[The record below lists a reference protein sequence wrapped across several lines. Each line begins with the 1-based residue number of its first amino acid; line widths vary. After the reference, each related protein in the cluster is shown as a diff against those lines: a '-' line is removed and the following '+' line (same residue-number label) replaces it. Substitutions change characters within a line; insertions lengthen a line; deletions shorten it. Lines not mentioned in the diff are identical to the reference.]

1 MPHPPSNNRSSSR
14 QEQQENSADTAVLRE
29 KLQVFVKGSVMF
41 VALTMF
47 VTGATLNIT
56 ASDEEGQQRMA
67 GNFVMGTVVSG
78 GIIDRYVRPFLA
90 SYIRSRMNIADPNEA
105 EQATQDVLE
114 DREVQQDVED
124 FEQEQIRPTVERF
137 YTARNVLELEES

>member
-1 MPHPPSNNRSSSR
+1 MPHPPDQLEQQQQQR
-14 QEQQENSADTAVLRE
+14 QEENNADTAVLRE
-29 KLQVFVKGSVMF
+29 KLQVFVKGSVML

-56 ASDEEGQQRMA
+56 ATDEDGQQRMA
-67 GNFVMGTVVSG
+67 GNFVMGTAVSG

-105 EQATQDVLE
+105 EEATQDVLE
-114 DREVQQDVED
+114 NREVQEDVED
-124 FEQEQIRPTVERF
+124 FEEQQVKPTVERF
-137 YTARNVLELEES
+137 YTARNVLDLEES